1 VSARSD
7 AVRTFEQAFELLFSR
22 AAARH
27 AYDEL
32 ARGGAIAGQ
41 RGADQREIDVAAI
54 GAARRLHR
62 DEGRLR

>member
-1 VSARSD
+1 VRENPQLAQERRD
-7 AVRTFEQAFELLFSR
+7 DRVVVAVQ
-22 AAARH
+22 
-27 AYDEL
+27 L